1 MEFHTPMEALTVLGL
16 DQNATKEDIKTA
28 YHKMAAYYHPD
39 AHAAGEAET
48 TESFLVIRQAYEYLM
63 DAYEKAL
70 AAYLAGQQRGM
81 GQSAGLQRNMDGSAG
96 NAAGRQAAG
105 WEQGLSDTG
114 EVSRVLGSKTAI
126 LRQETNRN
134 FAEQRVKQEK
144 RLKKEREAKRR
155 KVEEELASYKA
166 DAAYEEAMAKI
177 HAIRAAEITAHIIE
191 TVVLGQ
197 GSV

>member
-1 MEFHTPMEALTVLGL
+1 MEALTVLGL

-48 TESFLVIRQAYEYLM
+48 TESFLAYEYLM

-81 GQSAGLQRNMDGSAG
+81 AQSAGLQRNMDGSVG

-191 TVVLGQ
+191 TVVLGK